1 MSKIRNSS
9 TTTSN
14 TNRQSV
20 PQQHVSSSKQKDLV
34 SAQIM
39 NKKRSALGNISNVI
53 KYIKK
58 KKNSIYYI

>member
-20 PQQHVSSSKQKDLV
+20 PQQVSSSKQKDLV

-53 KYIKK
+53 I
-58 KKNSIYYI
+58 